1 MNFSDL
7 KTRFQFGSNN
17 NVPITLSSYI
27 NSMGNTGNSNISMS
41 TLFPSLSN
49 ATNIYACRSFNSNYT
64 GPSLQIRRSS
74 DNTVADAYMNLAGNV
89 YKVIASGVTTIGSNA
104 LSTWMNGSPS
114 YVSIWYDQTSSSN
127 HLRQTTNSSQPVYDS
142 NLNMVYINGSNNNQV
157 GLSYGNT
164 VSLMDF
170 SLLANIIPIS
180 YVNSYTQPGS
190 TTAWYFQDPLFGGD
204 IPGGASDF
212 AICLPGGSNFGFG
225 AIDDNSANFALTNG
239 FNSNAVMAFTRSGVS
254 GTYSIYKDGILSASG
269 VRSGQV
275 NVSLTTNNPLYVGMD
290 KPGTDTTT
298 MNGKLSALVYYSSTC
313 LSAANISSISYLLG
327 NNTLGDPVLNFDASS
342 LSSVGVGNAITTWTN
357 NGIMGTNYNATA
369 YNSPK
374 LGRVNGVNHVSF
386 VAANLTYFNI
396 NTSFPMTWFNNSGI
410 YAGMTIFVVAQ
421 FTDSTNMRNYV
432 RFIDFGGGTNGT
444 VIYRYGTSAQIGMDL
459 FNETTQVGTN
469 IATYTNDK
477 NYHIFIFNV
486 QNSSSGNTI
495 NTYFDSTTII
505 SSTSS
510 SITPINN
517 KTTTSAYNFIGNSTS
532 NNYLNANIRQILM
545 YKYAMS
551 SSDMAT
557 VFNTL
562 KSKWNMITPTTL
574 PPSAMTANS
583 TILCNDTYI
592 ASSSSGSN
600 PWYAFGKLTYNG
612 NASRLFQSAANY
624 DNTGTYIGS
633 SSTTSSGTIYTGE
646 WIQLQIPNP
655 TLIGSYWINSTQGSS
670 PYTVWTLAGS
680 TDGSTWTTVDA
691 LRVYSTGLASAITV
705 TPSTSFS
712 YYRLIFKQMCP
723 TITTIKAYNVEF
735 YQ

>member
-1 MNFSDL
+1 
-7 KTRFQFGSNN
+7 
-17 NVPITLSSYI
+17 
-27 NSMGNTGNSNISMS
+27 
-41 TLFPSLSN
+41 
-49 ATNIYACRSFNSNYT
+49 
-64 GPSLQIRRSS
+64 
-74 DNTVADAYMNLAGNV
+74 
-89 YKVIASGVTTIGSNA
+89 
-104 LSTWMNGSPS
+104 
-114 YVSIWYDQTSSSN
+114 
-127 HLRQTTNSSQPVYDS
+127 
-142 NLNMVYINGSNNNQV
+142 
-157 GLSYGNT
+157 
-164 VSLMDF
+164 
-170 SLLANIIPIS
+170 
-180 YVNSYTQPGS
+180 
-190 TTAWYFQDPLFGGD
+190 
-204 IPGGASDF
+204 
-212 AICLPGGSNFGFG
+212 
-225 AIDDNSANFALTNG
+225 
-239 FNSNAVMAFTRSGVS
+239 
-254 GTYSIYKDGILSASG
+254 
-269 VRSGQV
+269 
-275 NVSLTTNNPLYVGMD
+275 
-290 KPGTDTTT
+290 
-298 MNGKLSALVYYSSTC
+298 LSALVYYSSTC

-327 NNTLGDPVLNFDASS
+327 NNTLGDPILNFDASS

-386 VAANLTYFNI
+386 VGNGTTSGTYFNI
-396 NTSFPMTWFNNSGI
+396 NTSFPMTWFNNSGK
-410 YAGMTIFVVAQ
+410 YSGMTIFIVAQ
-421 FTDSTNMRNYV
+421 FTDSTNMGNYV
-432 RFIDFGGGTNGT
+432 RYIDFGNGAGTDNTIIYRNGT
-444 VIYRYGTSAQIGMDL
+444 VAQIGLDL
-459 FNETTQVGTN
+459 WNGGTDIGRN
-469 IATYTNDK
+469 NSSYTNDK

-486 QNSSSGNTI
+486 SNSESGYTI
-495 NTYFDSTTII
+495 NIYFDSTTTIAGT
-505 SSTSS
+505 TSS
-510 SITPINN
+510 ATPVNN
-517 KTTTSAYNFIGNSTS
+517 KTTINNYIGKS
-532 NNYLNANIRQILM
+532 NWPDNYLNANIRQILM

-574 PPSAMTANS
+574 PPSAMTADS